1 MTPGLRVTPDPAQLI
16 ERTLDTPIGPM
27 VAIASDDALW
37 LLEFGDRRGLPGQRR
52 ALARL
57 TPTEA
62 RPGDNEVLR
71 RVEAE
76 LAEYF
81 AGTRQTFDLPL
92 EMAGSAFQREAWHAL
107 LGIPYGETRSYAQQ
121 AALLGKPDA
130 VRAVARANGEN
141 RLAIVVPCHRV
152 VGADGR
158 LTGYGGGLHRKR
170 WLLDHELRHAGAHV
184 LLR

>member
-1 MTPGLRVTPDPAQLI
+1 MIQ
-16 ERTLDTPIGPM
+16 RTISTPIGDM

-37 LLEFGDRRGLPGQRR
+37 LLEFGDRRGLPGQRK

-57 TPTEA
+57 APDEP
-62 RPGDNEVLR
+62 RDGDNDVLR
-71 RVEAE
+71 RVEAQ

-81 AGTRQTFDLPL
+81 AGARREFELPL
-92 EMAGSAFQREAWHAL
+92 RIDGSPFQRAAWGAL
-107 LGIPYGETRSYAQQ
+107 TQIPYGETRSYAQQ
-121 AALLGKPDA
+121 ATLLDRADA

-141 RLAIVVPCHRV
+141 RLAVLVPCHRV

-170 WLLDHELRHAGAHV
+170 WLLDHELRHAGAEV
-184 LLR
+184 LFRA